1 MGVLSTGNH
10 LTHVSFV
17 AGQEAL
23 TSEAGYPTSLKG
35 TWVHGSDY
43 IKTDADGAKSRLE
56 VDSLVKDTAT
66 GGLVRYRYTGVVDM
80 SGAAGKVLRDDAG
93 AATTDFGEI
102 CEYALCGEGGEIMFA
117 FLLANVC
124 ACVRAC
130 GPVTHVKFE
139 TGHPQLKVLENKVFV
154 GSGRFIL
161 EAGKPVT
168 VEYKISEVSI

>member
-1 MGVLSTGNH
+1 MAGFAKLTPAFTAKIPIDPPNAIGVLSTGNH

-17 AGQEAL
+17 ADQEAL
-23 TSEAGYPTSLKG
+23 ASEPGYPTALKG

-43 IKTDADGAKSRLE
+43 IKTDADGKYSRLE
-56 VDSLVKDTAT
+56 VDSLVKDTRT

-80 SGAAGKVLRDDAG
+80 AGAAGKVLRGDAD

-102 CEYALCGEGGEIMFA
+102 Y
-117 FLLANVC
+117 
-124 ACVRAC
+124 
-130 GPVTHVKFE
+130 THVKFE
-139 TGHPQLKVLENKVFV
+139 TGHAELKDLENKVFV

-168 VEYKISEVSI
+168 VEYKISQVSI